1 MATTKTDP
9 KLALAANGAKKGKT
23 YEGLTR
29 EQLIQAYRYMYTS
42 RRIDDREILL
52 KRQQKIYFQMSG
64 AGHEAIGVAAGLAL
78 KAGYDWFYPYYRD
91 RALCLAL
98 GVKPYDMFLQ
108 GVGAAD
114 DPSSGGRQMP
124 SHWSYPALHVVTQS
138 SPTGSQILQA
148 VGCAEAGRYYAA
160 HPKAAEVPESPLL
173 AKDARN
179 GAPAASEST
188 TSSPASADYRQ
199 FKSVS
204 FQGDEVTYVSL
215 GDGTSSEGEF
225 WEAMN
230 AAALGKLPV
239 IFCVEDNGYAISV
252 PVEVQTAGGSIS
264 RLVSG
269 FPNFLFEE
277 VDGTDPV
284 ASYAAFARAV
294 AYCRAGHGSAF
305 VHAHVI
311 RPYSHSLS
319 DDERLYRPDAER
331 ERDAQRDPVTRTQ
344 MFLLRE
350 GVLDEKGI
358 NQLEKEVEAELQVAV
373 DQALEA
379 MPPVPESIMKFV
391 YSPDIDPAS
400 AAFDT
405 QPVEAAPAADGKKP
419 ATKTMADLINATLR
433 DEMKRDERIV
443 IFGEDVADCSREEY
457 LKRKL
462 VKGKGGVF
470 KLTFGLQC
478 EFGND
483 RVFNAPLAEA
493 AIVGRATGMATRGLK
508 PVVEIQFFDYI
519 WPAMMQIRDELSV
532 IRWRSNNG
540 FSCPVV
546 IRVAIGG
553 YLTGGAIYH
562 SQCGESVFT
571 HIPGLRVVFPS
582 NALDAAG
589 LLRTSIRCD
598 DPVLF
603 LEHKRL
609 YREPFGKGAYP
620 GPDYMIPF
628 GKAKI
633 VHPGT
638 DLTVITY
645 GAVVPRALQAAQK
658 IEREQGVKV
667 ELIDLRSLNP
677 FDWDTIAASVAKT
690 NRVLVAYEDT
700 LSWGY
705 GAEIAARIADQLFE
719 KLDAPVRRVA
729 AKDVFVAYQPILED
743 AILPQPNDL
752 YLAMKELAAY

>member
-1 MATTKTDP
+1 MAATKTDP
-9 KLALAANGAKKGKT
+9 KLALAANGAKKSKF

-52 KRQQKIYFQMSG
+52 KRQQKIFFQMSG
-64 AGHEAIGVAAGLAL
+64 AGHEAVGVAAGLAL
-78 KAGYDWFYPYYRD
+78 KPGYDWFYPYYRD

-98 GVKPYDMFLQ
+98 GVQPYQMFLQ

-124 SHWSYPALHVVTQS
+124 SHWSYPALHIVTQS

-148 VGCAEAGRYYAA
+148 IGCAEAGRYLAR
-160 HPKAAEVPESPLL
+160 HPNATERPSGGP
-173 AKDARN
+173 
-179 GAPAASEST
+179 T
-188 TSSPASADYRQ
+188 DYRQ
-199 FKSVS
+199 FKNAG
-204 FQGDEVTYVSL
+204 FRPDEVTYVSL

-239 IFCVEDNGYAISV
+239 IFSVEDNGYAISV

-269 FPNFLFEE
+269 FPNFHFEE

-284 ASYAAFARAV
+284 ASYAAFRRA
-294 AYCRAGHGSAF
+294 AKYCREGHGPAF

-319 DDERLYRPDAER
+319 DDERLYRPESER
-331 ERDAQRDPVTRTQ
+331 ERDAQRDPVSRTQ

-350 GVLDEKGI
+350 GILDDKGI
-358 NQLEKEVEAELQVAV
+358 NQLEKEVEGELQAAV
-373 DQALEA
+373 DRALEA
-379 MPPVPESIMKFV
+379 LPPAPESVTQFI
-391 YSPDIDPAS
+391 YSPDLDVTSS
-400 AAFDT
+400 AFNG
-405 QPVEAAPAADGKKP
+405 EAIAAESNGDGKKP
-419 ATKTMADLINATLR
+419 APKTMADLITATLR

-457 LKRKL
+457 LKHKL

-478 EFGND
+478 EFGDD
-483 RVFNAPLAEA
+483 RVFNSPLAEA
-493 AIVGRATGMATRGLK
+493 AIIGRATGMATRGLK

-519 WPAMMQIRDELSV
+519 WPAMMQLRDELPT

-540 FSCPVV
+540 YSAPCV

-562 SQCGESVFT
+562 SQCGESIFT

-589 LLRTSIRCD
+589 LLRTAIRCD

-609 YREPFGKGAYP
+609 YRESYGRASYP
-620 GPDYMIPF
+620 GSEYMIPF
-628 GKAKI
+628 GKAKV

-658 IEREQGVKV
+658 LEREQGTRV

-677 FDWDTIAASVAKT
+677 FDWETIAASVAKT
-690 NRVLVAYEDT
+690 NRALVAYEDT

-705 GAEIAARIADQLFE
+705 GAEIAARIADQLFDQ
-719 KLDAPVRRVA
+719 LDAPVRRVA
-729 AKDVFVAYQPILED
+729 AKDAFVPYQPILED
-743 AILPQPNDL
+743 AMLPQPNDL
-752 YLAMKELAAY
+752 YLAMKDLSKY

>member
-9 KLALAANGAKKGKT
+9 KLSVTSSGKKPRT

-29 EQLIQAYRYMYTS
+29 EQLIEAYRLMYTS

-52 KRQQKIYFQMSG
+52 KRQQKIFFQMSG
-64 AGHEAIGVAAGLAL
+64 AGHEAIGVAAGMAL
-78 KAGYDWFYPYYRD
+78 KPGYDWFYPYYRD

-98 GVKPYDMFLQ
+98 GAKPLDMFLQ
-108 GVGAAD
+108 AVGAAD

-124 SHWSYPALHVVTQS
+124 SHWGYKPLNIVTQS

-148 VGCAEAGRYYAA
+148 VGCAEAGRYFAN
-160 HPKAAEVPESPLL
+160 HPRTAEIP
-173 AKDARN
+173 
-179 GAPAASEST
+179 GI
-188 TSSPASADYRQ
+188 PASGAGSPDYRQ
-199 FKSVS
+199 FKDVT
-204 FQGDEVTYVSL
+204 FHGDEIAYVSL
-215 GDGTSSEGEF
+215 GDGTTSEGEF

-230 AAALGKLPV
+230 AAALSKLPV
-239 IFCVEDNGYAISV
+239 IFVVQDNGYAISV

-269 FPNFLFEE
+269 FPNFHFEE
-277 VDGTDPV
+277 IDGTDPV
-284 ASYAAFARAV
+284 ASSAAFQRAMK
-294 AYCRAGHGSAF
+294 YCREGHGPAF

-319 DDERLYRPDAER
+319 DDERLYRPDSER
-331 ERDAQRDPVTRTQ
+331 ERDAARDPVSRTQ

-350 GVLDEKGI
+350 GILDEKGI
-358 NQLEKEVEAELQVAV
+358 NELEKQVEEELQIAV
-373 DQALEA
+373 DKALEA
-379 MPPVPESIMKFV
+379 LPPAPESVLQYV
-391 YSPDIDPAS
+391 YSPDLDPTS

-405 QPVEAAPAADGKKP
+405 QAVVGADSEDGKKP
-419 ATKTMADLINATLR
+419 AAKTMADLINVTLR

-478 EFGND
+478 EFGPD
-483 RVFNAPLAEA
+483 RVFNSPLAEA

-532 IRWRSNNG
+532 IRWRSNNV
-540 FSCPVV
+540 FSCPLV

-589 LLRTSIRCD
+589 LLRTAVRCD

-609 YREPFGKGAYP
+609 YRETYGRAPYP

-658 IEREQGVKV
+658 LEREHGVRV
-667 ELIDLRSLNP
+667 ELIDLRCLNP
-677 FDWDTIAASVAKT
+677 FDWETIAASVGKT
-690 NRVLVAYEDT
+690 NRALVAYEDT

-705 GAEIAARIADQLFE
+705 GAEIAARIADQLFDQ
-719 KLDAPVRRVA
+719 LDAPVRRVA
-729 AKDVFVAYQPILED
+729 AADTFVAYQPILED
-743 AILPQPNDL
+743 AILPQANDL
-752 YLAMKELAAY
+752 FRAMK

>member
-9 KLALAANGAKKGKT
+9 KLSVAGSGGKKARS

-29 EQLIQAYRYMYTS
+29 EQLIEAYRLMYTS

-52 KRQQKIYFQMSG
+52 KRQQKIFFQMSG
-64 AGHEAIGVAAGLAL
+64 AGHEAIGVAAGMTL

-98 GVKPYDMFLQ
+98 GAKPVEMFLQ
-108 GVGAAD
+108 AVGAAD

-124 SHWSYPALHVVTQS
+124 SHWGYKRLNIVTQS

-148 VGCAEAGRYYAA
+148 VGCAEAGRYFAR
-160 HPKAAEVPESPLL
+160 HRKAAEVP
-173 AKDARN
+173 
-179 GAPAASEST
+179 
-188 TSSPASADYRQ
+188 TSKNAQPDYRQ
-199 FKSVS
+199 FKDVS

-230 AAALGKLPV
+230 AAALSKLPV
-239 IFCVEDNGYAISV
+239 IFSVQDNGYAISV

-269 FPNFLFEE
+269 FPNFHFEE

-284 ASYAAFARAV
+284 ASCAAFQRA
-294 AYCRAGHGSAF
+294 AKYCREGHGPAF

-319 DDERLYRPDAER
+319 DDERLYRPDSER
-331 ERDAQRDPVTRTQ
+331 ERDAARDPVSRTQ

-350 GVLDEKGI
+350 RILDEKGI
-358 NQLEKEVEAELQVAV
+358 NELEKKVEEELQAAV
-373 DQALEA
+373 DKALEA
-379 MPPVPESIMKFV
+379 LPPAPESVLQYV
-391 YSPDIDPAS
+391 YSPDLDPTS

-405 QPVEAAPAADGKKP
+405 QALVGPDSADGKKP
-419 ATKTMADLINATLR
+419 AAKTMADLINVTLR

-483 RVFNAPLAEA
+483 RVFNSPLAEA

-532 IRWRSNNG
+532 IRWRSNNA

-562 SQCGESVFT
+562 SQCGESTFT

-589 LLRTSIRCD
+589 LLRTAIRCD
-598 DPVLF
+598 DPVMF

-609 YREPFGKGAYP
+609 YRESYGRAPYP

-633 VHPGT
+633 VYPGT

-658 IEREQGVKV
+658 LEREHGVKV
-667 ELIDLRSLNP
+667 ELIDLRCLNP
-677 FDWDTIAASVAKT
+677 FDWETIAASVGKT
-690 NRVLVAYEDT
+690 NRALVAYEDT

-705 GAEIAARIADQLFE
+705 GAEIAARIADQLFDQ
-719 KLDAPVRRVA
+719 LDAPVRRVA
-729 AKDVFVAYQPILED
+729 AADTFVAYQPILED
-743 AILPQPNDL
+743 AILPQANDL
-752 YLAMKELAAY
+752 FRAMKELAEY

>member
-9 KLALAANGAKKGKT
+9 KLALANGGKKSKIHD
-23 YEGLTR
+23 GLTR
-29 EQLIQAYRYMYTS
+29 EQLIQAYRLMYMS

-64 AGHEAIGVAAGLAL
+64 AGHEGIGVAAGLAL
-78 KAGYDWFYPYYRD
+78 KSGYDWFYPYYRD

-98 GVKPYDMFLQ
+98 GVEPYQMFLQ
-108 GVGAAD
+108 GVGAAN

-124 SHWSYPALHVVTQS
+124 SHWSYPSLHIVTQS

-148 VGCAEAGRYYAA
+148 VGCAEVGRYFAH
-160 HPKAAEVPESPLL
+160 HPKAAEPPPPGVV
-173 AKDARN
+173 
-179 GAPAASEST
+179 
-188 TSSPASADYRQ
+188 DYRR
-199 FKSVS
+199 FKDVS
-204 FQGDEVTYVSL
+204 FHRDEVTYVSL

-230 AAALGKLPV
+230 AAALGKLPI

-269 FPNFLFEE
+269 FPNFHFEE

-284 ASYAAFARAV
+284 ASYAAFQRAAR
-294 AYCRAGHGSAF
+294 YCREGLGPAF

-319 DDERLYRPDAER
+319 DDERLYRPESER

-344 MFLLRE
+344 MYLLRE
-350 GVLDEKGI
+350 GVLDDKGI
-358 NQLEKEVEAELQVAV
+358 NQLEKEVEAALQTAV
-373 DQALEA
+373 DRALEA
-379 MPPVPESIMKFV
+379 LPAPPESVTDFI
-391 YSPDIDPAS
+391 YSPDLDVTS
-400 AAFDT
+400 STFDT
-405 QPVEAAPAADGKKP
+405 LPATESGSDGKKP
-419 ATKTMADLINATLR
+419 AAKTMADLINATLR

-457 LKRKL
+457 LRQKL

-483 RVFNAPLAEA
+483 RVFNSPLAEA

-508 PVVEIQFFDYI
+508 PVAEIQFFDYI
-519 WPAMMQIRDELSV
+519 WPATMQIRDELST

-562 SQCGESVFT
+562 SQCGESIFT
-571 HIPGLRVVFPS
+571 HMPGLRVVFPS

-589 LLRTSIRCD
+589 LLRTAIRCD

-609 YREPFGKGAYP
+609 YRESYGRAAYP

-658 IEREQGVKV
+658 LEREQGTRV

-690 NRVLVAYEDT
+690 NRALVAYEDT

-705 GAEIAARIADQLFE
+705 GSEIAARIADQLFDQ
-719 KLDAPVRRVA
+719 LDAPVRRVA
-729 AKDVFVAYQPILED
+729 AKDTFVAYQPILED

-752 YLAMKELAAY
+752 YLAMKELAQY